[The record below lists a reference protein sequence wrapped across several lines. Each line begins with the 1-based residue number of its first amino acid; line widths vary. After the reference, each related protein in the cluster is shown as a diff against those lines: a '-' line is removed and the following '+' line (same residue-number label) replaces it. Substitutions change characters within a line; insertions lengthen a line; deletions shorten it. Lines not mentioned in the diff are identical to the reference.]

1 MHPGPA
7 KWRNGQLNY
16 RSSRSSFRKVIM
28 QCYDITLFMDHS
40 PKRYVI
46 QPLVTL
52 NTMGGKPVQRGSN
65 LVQGW
70 VQFVIAKLPS
80 HANGNRWLS
89 HPFLFLQKMFDL
101 HFSNAFNKNP
111 ILQHLAGR
119 FSLKPEGSNRIR
131 PCGSFGLSMWGTW
144 PLILKGIAQAMLLK
158 LGHAWCNQWDNVWI
172 NAVIFLRHCR
182 SDRG

>member
-1 MHPGPA
+1 MYILYIIFIYIYIYVCILFRKDLYMIENSHRTICMRCPRPPCFSNSTRFIRRRPIHSRPALHPEAFRSMHPGPA

-65 LVQGW
+65 LVQG
-70 VQFVIAKLPS
+70 
-80 HANGNRWLS
+80 
-89 HPFLFLQKMFDL
+89 
-101 HFSNAFNKNP
+101 
-111 ILQHLAGR
+111 
-119 FSLKPEGSNRIR
+119 
-131 PCGSFGLSMWGTW
+131 
-144 PLILKGIAQAMLLK
+144 
-158 LGHAWCNQWDNVWI
+158 
-172 NAVIFLRHCR
+172 
-182 SDRG
+182 